1 MSYKNYVITI
11 LKSVLLKNIFSFY
24 FSCDNMKN
32 ILSFK
37 KYMHYEKSNI

>member
-11 LKSVLLKNIFSFY
+11 LKSVLHKNSFY

-37 KYMHYEKSNI
+37 KYMHYEKI